1 MFFRF
6 LNAHVTAAIA
16 FLSMLGFASA
26 EIVLVGGFF
35 SGAVDRVNTAT
46 GATTLFSQVSS
57 GADAFPGISGLAYN
71 PISNTVYATARVSK
85 RVYLINPDTG
95 NVTGFRQLDSSMT
108 PAGITVDANGF
119 VYVANNA
126 GNSVVKYD
134 SGLNKLQELNLPD
147 FGAGA
152 NLPSGLAFD
161 PQGNL
166 IISTFAGAGVV
177 KYNPNNGSFS
187 SFNSSN
193 PTANGMVAIDQAG
206 NAYVGGA
213 AFSNSVTKLDSNGAI
228 VGSITIT
235 ESLLP
240 KPPQSFTSPDFTSP
254 AGVAIE
260 SNGNIVVAALGRTNP
275 FEASDN
281 FQNNGGVFV
290 FSSAGTLL
298 ASNVQT
304 TPYSSALRFTA
315 VPEPT
320 SLLAASVGIATL
332 GWLTRRRKTNALS
345 KTTDTC
351 ESS

>member
-1 MFFRF
+1 MFFRSIPRH
-6 LNAHVTAAIA
+6 LSLALA
-16 FLSMLGFASA
+16 FLSLLGFAKA

-35 SGAVDRVNTAT
+35 SGAVDRVNTTT
-46 GATTLFSQVSS
+46 GATTLFSQIGDS
-57 GADAFPGISGLAYN
+57 ADPFPGISGLAYN

-108 PAGITVDANGF
+108 PAGITVDADGF

-134 SGLNKLQELNLPD
+134 SGLNKLQELSLPD

-177 KYNPNNGSFS
+177 KYNPSSDSFS

-193 PTANGMVAIDQAG
+193 PTANGMVAFDQAG
-206 NAYVGGA
+206 NAYIGGA
-213 AFSNSVTKLDSNGAI
+213 AFSNSVTKFDSSGTI
-228 VGSITIT
+228 TGSITID
-235 ESLLP
+235 ESILP
-240 KPPQSFTSPDFTSP
+240 KPPESFVSPDFTSP

-275 FEASDN
+275 FEAADN
-281 FQNNGGVFV
+281 FQNNGGVFI
-290 FSSAGTLL
+290 FSSTGSLL
-298 ASNVQT
+298 ASNTQT

-320 SLLAASVGIATL
+320 SLLVASVGLATL
-332 GWLTRRRKTNALS
+332 GWLNRRRKSNALPTEKS
-345 KTTDTC
+345 C